1 MLLSNRY
8 KVRASS
14 ITESVIA
21 MTIVAI
27 CVSIAIIMYGRVLRT
42 DTNMAGYKAQ
52 QKVKELLWEVKN
64 DKNKLEDE
72 SYDFGS
78 FSVDKKIEKTENKNS
93 YKITFTIKLNNQKK
107 EYFHIVT
114 Y

>member
-8 KVRASS
+8 KVKGSS

-21 MTIVAI
+21 MTIIAI
-27 CVSIAIIMYGRVLRT
+27 CISIAIMMYARVLRT
-42 DTNMAGYKAQ
+42 DTNMAGYRAQ
-52 QKVKELLWEVKN
+52 QKVKELLWEVKK

-72 SYDFGS
+72 NYNFES

-93 YKITFTIKLNNQKK
+93 FKITFTIKLNNQKK
-107 EYFHIVT
+107 EHFHIVT